1 MGWVPSWVSS
11 PLVVVAPASGG
22 GAPVLLLLSVVVC
35 MYLKSFVS
43 NRKNEIENKIKTYIG
58 PKKHRRHLLG
68 LLFSSPSFH
77 LVSQALLHTHQP
89 HKQLRMA
96 VVGVLHHHHAT
107 CNPPYEQWLIGLGRV
122 PSHSSS
128 FMFTWFV
135 CSCMRQ
141 WFWVLIVVNS
151 TS

>member
-1 MGWVPSWVSS
+1 VPSWVSS

-89 HKQLRMA
+89 HKQLLVV
-96 VVGVLHHHHAT
+96 VVGVLHHCRAT
-107 CNPPYEQWLIGLGRV
+107 CNPLHEQWLIGLGWV
-122 PSHSSS
+122 LSCSSL
-128 FMFTWFV
+128 FVFAWFV
-135 CSCMRQ
+135 HSCTR
-141 WFWVLIVVNS
+141 
-151 TS
+151 